1 MAATFSYAQA
11 AKGVSPAQP
20 SKMTTEPTPA
30 SKPEEQND
38 ETNAQEAENTVTA
51 KAEASQE
58 TEMAPANFEKEV
70 KSAAVE
76 NPKADVS
83 GTSSPSVGNSSTST
97 LPKDDE
103 GSNTPNGTSES
114 TWDKQSQVSGTD
126 KQSNGTENAKE
137 KPAEKEKSVPPKE
150 LKAAPLPAVNIW
162 QQRKE
167 AQDAKAKATTAVKPA
182 TKTGTSKATSAASSV
197 SGDNQQDQSKA
208 GSKKGADA
216 DSAKDKRTKGR
227 DEALP
232 PVGDSALWPTPQGA
246 QGEEKKKSDKSPVIR
261 PSGKEKWTPVPYV
274 PSAVFTTPLPSAG
287 RRGGRAPR
295 AGRDGARNGTHGSAA
310 AADKSTSGQVA
321 QGSANKQATPAQR
334 GRNEPNSGR
343 ANSLP
348 APSRRSNSADAG
360 LPDSRKNQ
368 TTDRSRGPKGVDI
381 ANVPPAG
388 KHGNDNFHRHTKGFS
403 RNHDAAQKGGDHPR
417 NGHLPADAQAG
428 PRSGSSH
435 ERRFENGPKSAEF
448 SGFHDRK
455 DKEFSRESRADRSR
469 GSHRGRGGFGGSQ
482 NSHYPN
488 NHMSHNTFMHP
499 KSFGFGERRSQQHTS
514 GGHRMSL
521 RSPSLPN
528 SASMYNVYPFPAD
541 INTMYGYQPIQPG
554 PMTALPY
561 QQYMEPFSLM
571 SMISMQLEY
580 YFSVDNLCKDLFLRR
595 HMDSQGFVPLAF
607 IAGFKRIKTLT
618 EDFELLRHVSRQ
630 LRNVDYLQSEDGV
643 DRLRPKESWGQW
655 VLPVDQREPTA
666 QHDGPSPA
674 NPNKQEETAAANH
687 VDGAVNGSAP
697 LVNGTNEAS
706 VSKTLSSDAP
716 VFSPSLAIDAQN
728 ETAAVRT
735 PMVYFAQEHLLTFS

>member
-11 AKGVSPAQP
+11 AKGVAPAQP
-20 SKMTTEPTPA
+20 SNVTTEPTLA
-30 SKPEEQND
+30 SKPEQND
-38 ETNAQEAENTVTA
+38 ENTAQEAENTVTS
-51 KAEASQE
+51 KAEESQE
-58 TEMAPANFEKEV
+58 TEKAPVNSEKESE
-70 KSAAVE
+70 SAAVE

-83 GTSSPSVGNSSTST
+83 GTSSPSVGNSTST

-114 TWDKQSQVSGTD
+114 TWDKQSQASGTD
-126 KQSNGTENAKE
+126 KQSNGVENAKE
-137 KPAEKEKSVPPKE
+137 KSAGKEKSVPPKE

-167 AQDAKAKATTAVKPA
+167 AQEAKVKATTTVKPTGSA
-182 TKTGTSKATSAASSV
+182 AKTGTSKATSTASSI
-197 SGDNQQDQSKA
+197 SGENQQDQPKA
-208 GSKKGADA
+208 GSKKKGADI
-216 DSAKDKRTKGR
+216 DGAKDRRAKGR
-227 DEALP
+227 DDTLP

-246 QGEEKKKSDKSPVIR
+246 QGEEKKKSDRSPVIR

-274 PSAVFTTPLPSAG
+274 PTAVFTTPLPSAG

-295 AGRDGARNGTHGSAA
+295 AGRDGARNGTHASAA
-310 AADKSTSGQVA
+310 AADKATSGQVT
-321 QGSANKQATPAQR
+321 QGSANKQAAPAER
-334 GRNEPNSGR
+334 GRNEPSSAR

-360 LPDSRKNQ
+360 LTDSRKNQ
-368 TTDRSRGPKGVDI
+368 AADRSRGPKGADN

-388 KHGNDNFHRHTKGFS
+388 KHVNDNFRHAKGFS
-403 RNHDAAQKGGDHPR
+403 RNHDATHKGGDHTR
-417 NGHLPADAQAG
+417 NANVPVDAQAG

-435 ERRFENGPKSAEF
+435 ERRFENGPKSADF
-448 SGFHDRK
+448 GGFHDRK
-455 DKEFSRESRADRSR
+455 DKEFSRESRAERGR

-488 NHMSHNTFMHP
+488 NHMSHNNFMHP
-499 KSFGFGERRSQQHTS
+499 KSFGFGERRSQQHSS

-528 SASMYNVYPFPAD
+528 SASMYGVYPFPTD
-541 INTMYGYQPIQPG
+541 INTMYGYQPMHPG

-655 VLPVDQREPTA
+655 VLPVDQRETAA
-666 QHDGPSPA
+666 QHDSPSPA
-674 NPNKQEETAAANH
+674 NPNKQDETAAAKH
-687 VDGAVNGSAP
+687 ADGAVNGSAP
-697 LVNGTNEAS
+697 LVNGIGEAPA
-706 VSKTLSSDAP
+706 SKTLSSDAP
-716 VFSPSLAIDAQN
+716 VFSPSQAVDSQN
-728 ETAAVRT
+728 EAST
-735 PMVYFAQEHLLTFS
+735 PAN